1 MCSNTFHPNYL
12 PKVSRPFSNLKYP
25 FQYYHRLIED
35 FISFMYEGIDFR
47 IIPYREGYDIFILN
61 VDPSYKEYNPFNF
74 DPSYRVKVGEG
85 TKLITSFELF
95 QTFYAYIPDIVPY
108 LNFKLVAHPSHFNM
122 GGVKFDHNGI
132 FEEFNLKEYY
142 FRAESCRQYHSNE
155 RLCDYEPNI
164 GMVRYDEFTL

>member
-1 MCSNTFHPNYL
+1 MSNNTFYPSHL
-12 PKVSRPFSNLKYP
+12 PKVSYPFSNLKYP
-25 FQYYHRLIED
+25 HQEYFKLIED
-35 FISFMYEGIDFR
+35 FMSFMYKGIDFR
-47 IIPYREGYDIFILN
+47 IMSYREGYDILILN
-61 VDPSYKEYNPFNF
+61 VNPFKEYNPFNF

-85 TKLITSFELF
+85 SKLITSFELF